1 MKKGAIN
8 IGYHPRKL
16 GFNNQT
22 TLIPTAERYSTIAYN
37 DIITY
42 AAKAAAVP
50 ESSITMAM
58 EALYDALSYFVLNGH
73 SVQIPNIGTFSLSV
87 RCKAADDMDSF
98 ASNFRNNLRQIK
110 VNFLPSTELK
120 AQIAQTSITT
130 KVGDL
135 TGYESQATIG
145 IKKTFANYG
154 WNSLEL
160 VDGGIVSL
168 RNMTDLKINGTRLSK
183 DFLGKTPVTLV
194 WVEPD
199 TNGEKTLVVPAEYLR
214 QDYGVI
220 SVNIAKLKNEGKISQ
235 NAPFLKS
242 LTLKTEGGGT
252 VKQYTFTVPEGDGL
266 VITSI
271 FLKGQGLTAGSTVE
285 FSQGETLEFTMNG
298 INTDLVASVM
308 VGEGQAT
315 VKTVGSASIK
325 FTYAPTATGNAPI
338 TFKNNDGETIGTFNL
353 SFAQAAV
360 PMPSITSITSNGD
373 PLVNG
378 GETPI
383 VPGTNYALTLSGRN
397 LDLLA
402 ISNFSVP
409 QGSTLTIQSKT
420 ATQINMMLTNAQLGT
435 LSCTYE
441 GTTLFSGTLT
451 QAETKDVTV
460 TGWKDNPNGTA
471 FSLDTTYE
479 LDEAG
484 GIGALYLVGTNLNV
498 LSEENFVFTGGMTF
512 EEYDPTAGNLAFNGT
527 MTSGTIMIKVNN
539 ATIATIKVSAPSTGG
554 GGPDMG

>member
-8 IGYHPRKL
+8 IGYKPRKL

-22 TLIPTAERYSTIAYN
+22 TLVPTAERYSTIAYN

-87 RCKAADDMDSF
+87 RCKAAEDMETF
-98 ASNFRNNLRQIK
+98 ASNFSNNLRQIK

-145 IKKTFANYG
+145 VKKTYANYG
-154 WNSLEL
+154 ANIAEL
-160 VDGGIVSL
+160 VDNGIVSL
-168 RNMTDLKINGTRLSK
+168 RGLTTIRINGTRLSK
-183 DFLGKTPVTLV
+183 DFVGTTPVTLV

-220 SVNIAKLKNEGKISQ
+220 SVNIAKLKNAGSLPA
-235 NAPFLKS
+235 NAGFMKS
-242 LTLKTEGGGT
+242 ITVKTEGGAT
-252 VKQYTFTVPEGDGL
+252 IKQYNFTVPEGDGL

-271 FLKGQGLTAGSTVE
+271 FLKGQGLTAGATVE

-308 VGEGQAT
+308 VGTGQAT
-315 VKTVGSASIK
+315 VTTVSSASIK

-338 TFKNNDGETIGTFNL
+338 TFKNEDNETIGTFNL

-402 ISNFSVP
+402 IVNFSAP
-409 QGSTLTIQSKT
+409 QGSTLNITSKT
-420 ATQINMMLTNAQLGT
+420 ATQINMQLTNAQLGV

-451 QAETKDVTV
+451 QAETQDVTV
-460 TGWKDNPNGTA
+460 TGWKDSPNGSV

-479 LDEAG
+479 LDESSG
-484 GIGALYLVGTNLNV
+484 NGDIYLVGTNLNV
-498 LSEENFVFTGGMTF
+498 LTEDNFVFTGGMSF
-512 EEYDPTAGNLAFNGT
+512 DDYIQAEGNLSFNGT
-527 MTSGTIMIKVNN
+527 ATSGTIMIKVNN
-539 ATIATIKVSAPSTGG
+539 ATIATINVSAPGTGG